1 MRSIGK
7 IKKSQIELCTT
18 VILVGLIGM
27 LVPAT
32 AVAAGLSGHI
42 LELPSTAEILRVLTL
57 QDYNTRVV
65 VVGTTLLGLAAGL
78 VGTFLLL
85 RKRALLSDTL
95 SHATLPGIALTFIL
109 ITYWGGE
116 GKNLIALI
124 IGAAVFSV
132 LGTVSVILIQK
143 YSRLK
148 DDAALGIV
156 LSVYFG
162 LGIALLGI
170 ASRMET
176 GTAAGLSSFIYGKTA
191 SMLFFDAVLIGATAL
206 GSAIVCVMLFKEF
219 SLICFDY
226 SYSATQGWPVFRL
239 DFLMMTLVVIV
250 TVIGLQAVGLILVV
264 SLLIIPPSAARFWTH
279 RLKNMLILSGFFGAL
294 SGLLG
299 STFSALM
306 ANLPAGAVIVIMA
319 ALVFIFSLI
328 FGSANGLLRQFIDR
342 RRLTNKVA
350 AENLL
355 RELYEF
361 YELRNSTPTADPK
374 TGDLGFENLLSARA
388 WSSGQLRRT
397 LKAAIAD
404 GLIQANGNQ
413 RLALTEKGSHEAY
426 QIVRKHRLWE
436 AYLITHADIA
446 PSQVDWGADAIEHVL
461 DQDMI
466 QKLEKMLP
474 DLKDVSMPPSPH
486 ELNAMVPNPH
496 RLTKM
501 QPAK

>member
-1 MRSIGK
+1 MKSMGRLMKSI
-7 IKKSQIELCTT
+7 
-18 VILVGLIGM
+18 ILACHIAVLAGLMSM

-32 AVAAGLSGHI
+32 ATAASLAGNL
-42 LELPSTAEILRVLTL
+42 LELPSWVEIIRVLTL

-65 VVGTTLLGLAAGL
+65 IIGTTLLGLAAGL
-78 VGTFLLL
+78 VGTFLIL

-95 SHATLPGIALTFIL
+95 SHATLPGIALTFIV
-109 ITYWGGE
+109 ITYLGGE

-124 IGAAVFSV
+124 IGAALFSV

-162 LGIALLGI
+162 FGIALLGI

-191 SMLFFDAVLIGATAL
+191 SMLFFDAVLIGVTAL
-206 GSAIVCVMLFKEF
+206 GSAIVCVLLFKEF
-219 SLICFDY
+219 TLICFDY
-226 SYSATQGWPVFRL
+226 NYAATQGWPVMRL
-239 DFLMMTLVVIV
+239 DFLMMTLAVVV

-264 SLLIIPPSAARFWTH
+264 ALLIIPPSAARFWTR
-279 RLKNMLILSGFFGAL
+279 RLKNMLILSGLFGAL

-319 ALVFIFSLI
+319 ALVFIFSLA
-328 FGSANGLLRQFIDR
+328 FGSASGLLQQMIER

-350 AENLL
+350 RENLL
-355 RELYEF
+355 RKMYE
-361 YELRNSTPTADPK
+361 YHELRNSAKAASQITE
-374 TGDLGFENLLSARA
+374 GLRFEDLLAARA
-388 WSSGQLRRT
+388 WSSTRLRKT
-397 LKAAIAD
+397 LKSTISAGMIR
-404 GLIQANGNQ
+404 GNGNQ
-413 RLALTEKGSHEAY
+413 RFTLTDKGLHESY

-461 DQDMI
+461 DREMI
-466 QKLEKMLP
+466 KKLEKMLP
-474 DLKDVSMPPSPH
+474 DLKDVKMPPSPH
-486 ELNAMVPNPH
+486 ELQATQSV
-496 RLTKM
+496 T
-501 QPAK
+501 

>member
-1 MRSIGK
+1 MICAGHT
-7 IKKSQIELCTT
+7 IVPVC
-18 VILVGLIGM
+18 LVAV
-27 LVPAT
+27 LVPVA
-32 AVAAGLSGHI
+32 AHAAGLGGHL
-42 LELPSTAEILRVLTL
+42 LELPSWAEVVRVMTL

-65 VVGTTLLGLAAGL
+65 IIGTTLLGLAAGL

-109 ITYWGGE
+109 VTYMGGE
-116 GKNLIALI
+116 GKNLVALI
-124 IGAAVFSV
+124 AGAAVFSV
-132 LGTVSVILIQK
+132 LGTLSVILIQK

-191 SMLFFDAVLIGATAL
+191 SMLLFDAVLIGATAL
-206 GSAIVCVMLFKEF
+206 GSTIVCILLFKEF
-219 SLICFDY
+219 TLICFDY
-226 SYSATQGWPVFRL
+226 HYAATQGWPIVRL
-239 DFLMMTLVVIV
+239 DFLMMTLAVVV

-264 SLLIIPPSAARFWTH
+264 ALLIIPPSAAKFWTH
-279 RLKNMLILSGFFGAL
+279 RLRTMLILSGLFGAL

-319 ALVFIFSLI
+319 AVVFIFSLA
-328 FGSANGLLRQFIDR
+328 FGSANGLLHQILER

-350 AENLL
+350 RENLL
-355 RELYEF
+355 RKMYELYE
-361 YELRNSTPTADPK
+361 LRDAAEADREIVD
-374 TGDLGFENLLSARA
+374 GFNFENLLSARA
-388 WSSGQLRRT
+388 WTAAQLRRT
-397 LKAAIAD
+397 LASARSAGMVKD
-404 GLIQANGNQ
+404 NGNGGFV
-413 RLALTEKGSHEAY
+413 LTERGLKEAY

-446 PSQVDWGADAIEHVL
+446 PSQVDWGADAVEHVL
-461 DQDMI
+461 DKEMI
-466 QKLEKMLP
+466 QKLERMLP
-474 DLKDVSMPPSPH
+474 ELKDVKMPPSPH
-486 ELNAMVPNPH
+486 ELQAA
-496 RLTKM
+496 
-501 QPAK
+501 QS

>member
-1 MRSIGK
+1 MKSIGRTPNFTAF
-7 IKKSQIELCTT
+7 LH
-18 VILVGLIGM
+18 
-27 LVPAT
+27 PAT
-32 AVAAGLSGHI
+32 LLVCMIGVLRPIPAEAAGLSGHL
-42 LELPSTAEILRVLTL
+42 LELPTFPEVIRVLTL

-65 VVGTTLLGLAAGL
+65 VIGTTLLGLAAGL

-109 ITYWGGE
+109 ITYLGGE

-124 IGAAVFSV
+124 TGAAVFSV
-132 LGTVSVILIQK
+132 LGTASVILIQK

-162 LGIALLGI
+162 FGIALLGI

-206 GSAIVCVMLFKEF
+206 GSAVVCIMLFKEF
-219 SLICFDY
+219 TLICFDY
-226 SYSATQGWPVFRL
+226 SYAATQGWPVFRL

-264 SLLIIPPSAARFWTH
+264 ALLIIPPSAARFWTH

-299 STFSALM
+299 SAFSALM

-319 ALVFIFSLI
+319 AVVFFLSLA
-328 FGSANGLLRQFIDR
+328 FGSASGLLRQLIER
-342 RRLTNKVA
+342 RQLSNRVA
-350 AENLL
+350 SENLL
-355 RELYEF
+355 RELYEY
-361 YELRNSTPTADPK
+361 YESRGSTPSTNLVTIAIH
-374 TGDLGFENLLSARA
+374 FNHLLSGRA

-397 LKAAIAD
+397 LKSALSE

-413 RLALTEKGSHEAY
+413 LFELTDKGLQAAY

-461 DQDMI
+461 DQEMI
-466 QKLEKMLP
+466 RKLEKMLP
-474 DLKDVSMPPSPH
+474 DLKDVKMPPSPH
-486 ELNAMVPNPH
+486 ELAAERSV
-496 RLTKM
+496 
-501 QPAK
+501 

>member
-1 MRSIGK
+1 MMSPG
-7 IKKSQIELCTT
+7 LAA
-18 VILVGLIGM
+18 VAAALIGF
-27 LVPAT
+27 LIPAT

-42 LELPSTAEILRVLTL
+42 LELPSIAEVLRVLTL

-65 VVGTTLLGLAAGL
+65 VFGTTLLGLAAGL

-109 ITYWGGE
+109 VTHFGGE
-116 GKNLIALI
+116 GKNLLALI
-124 IGAAVFSV
+124 SGAAVFSV
-132 LGTVSVILIQK
+132 LGMASVILIQK

-156 LSVYFG
+156 LSVFFG
-162 LGIALLGI
+162 FGIALLGI

-206 GSAIVCVMLFKEF
+206 GSAIVCIMLFKEF
-219 SLICFDY
+219 TLICFDY

-264 SLLIIPPSAARFWTH
+264 SLLIIPPSAARFWTR
-279 RLKNMLILSGFFGAL
+279 RLKNMLVLSGFFGAL

-299 STFSALM
+299 SAFSALM

-319 ALVFIFSLI
+319 AMVFIFSLT
-328 FGSANGLLRQFIDR
+328 FGSVNGLLRQFIER
-342 RRLTNKVA
+342 RRLTAKVA

-361 YELRNSTPTADPK
+361 YELHPSTAATDPIAGNIRFK
-374 TGDLGFENLLSARA
+374 SLLAARA

-397 LKAAIAD
+397 LKAAISD
-404 GLIQANGNQ
+404 GMIQIDGDQ
-413 RLALTEKGSHEAY
+413 QYALTEKGLHEAY

-461 DQDMI
+461 DQEMI
-466 QKLEKMLP
+466 RKLEKMLP
-474 DLKDVSMPPSPH
+474 DLKDVQMPPSPH
-486 ELNAMVPNPH
+486 ELTA
-496 RLTKM
+496 M